1 MTLIRIFKACAMLQ
15 DKIIS
20 YFQRNPKLKVLFFF
34 DPDGTYLS
42 EVKELMLDD
51 VRVKYF
57 QQDWFNA
64 KLELNAL
71 QDNEKV
77 FFYLPMASPQSQT
90 DFENFPL
97 LGLLKANKELKMD
110 DVAAFM
116 EEYHLQPHQSG
127 LVRRYMKELQFHKTQ
142 NVLKPF
148 LNAAGFDERNVQ
160 QGLFCSFLDFG
171 KMEDWDTIFVRLL
184 SYTLPNKE
192 SELKRFLK
200 KTTDLGLFDML
211 NKKIHQHFDCTLSS
225 ADVSEIIDLV
235 KRLKYNSIVQGL
247 VTKEADP
254 YKALKV
260 NNADSLEA
268 MNRLREMGFNHPAF
282 GTSFARAWE
291 LNGSAIQESKLID
304 LYGLDADYVYQTGTL
319 KWEMVKR

>member
-1 MTLIRIFKACAMLQ
+1 MLQ

-34 DPDGTYLS
+34 DPDGTSLS
-42 EVKELMLDD
+42 EVKELMLDE

-77 FFYLPMASPQSQT
+77 FFYLPMASPQSQM

-116 EEYHLQPHQSG
+116 EEYHLQPHQLG
-127 LVRRYMKELQFHKTQ
+127 LVRRFMDELKFHKTQ

-148 LNAAGFDERNVQ
+148 LNAAGFDERNLQ
-160 QGLFCSFLDFG
+160 QGLFCAFLDFG
-171 KMEDWDTIFVRLL
+171 KMEDWDTVFVRLL
-184 SYTLPNKE
+184 SYTLPNRE

-200 KTTDLGLFDML
+200 KTSDLGLLDVL
-211 NKKIHQHFDCTLSS
+211 NKKVRLYFDCTLSS
-225 ADVSEIIDLV
+225 ADSSEIIDLV

-254 YKALKV
+254 YKTLKV

-268 MNRLREMGFNHPAF
+268 MNRLREMGFTHPTM
-282 GTSFARAWE
+282 GTPFAGAWE
-291 LNGSAIQESKLID
+291 LNGSPILESKLID
-304 LYGLDADYVYQTGTL
+304 LYGVDAEYIYQTDAL
-319 KWEMVKR
+319 KWEMIKRVLSQPPGNWS